1 MIHFSA
7 DKLAPK
13 QNYKFLTAAV
23 APRPIAW
30 ITTKSSENDVVNL
43 APFSFFTVVSSD
55 LPYVLI
61 ATTRKNGQKKDTA
74 RNLSQTK
81 EGVIHVVDENIL
93 HQMNETAASLRPDE
107 SELSLIDMPTVKS
120 RSVATPGLIDPLIRL
135 EVKLQ
140 HEMPLKDDQGVII
153 SDLFILKVLDYYFA
167 ESVFDLDKEYI
178 LNEKLRPVARL
189 AGNNYALFGDILTM
203 VRPQ

>member
-1 MIHFSA
+1 MA
-7 DKLAPK
+7 K
-13 QNYKFLTAAV
+13 
-23 APRPIAW
+23 
-30 ITTKSSENDVVNL
+30 
-43 APFSFFTVVSSD
+43 
-55 LPYVLI
+55 
-61 ATTRKNGQKKDTA
+61 KKDTA

-93 HQMNETAASLRPDE
+93 HQMNETAASLKPDE

-140 HEMPLKDDQGVII
+140 HEIPLKDDQGVII

>member
-13 QNYKFLTAAV
+13 QNYKFLTGAV

-61 ATTRKNGQKKDTA
+61 ATTRKNGKKKRYCQK
-74 RNLSQTK
+74 
-81 EGVIHVVDENIL
+81 
-93 HQMNETAASLRPDE
+93 PE
-107 SELSLIDMPTVKS
+107 S
-120 RSVATPGLIDPLIRL
+120 
-135 EVKLQ
+135 
-140 HEMPLKDDQGVII
+140 
-153 SDLFILKVLDYYFA
+153 
-167 ESVFDLDKEYI
+167 DK
-178 LNEKLRPVARL
+178 RR
-189 AGNNYALFGDILTM
+189 GHSC
-203 VRPQ
+203 RR

>member
-13 QNYKFLTAAV
+13 QNYKFLTGAV

-61 ATTRKNGQKKDTA
+61 ATTRKNGKKKDTA

-93 HQMNETAASLRPDE
+93 HQMNETAASLKPDE

-120 RSVATPGLIDPLIRL
+120 RSVTTPGLIDPLIRL

-140 HEMPLKDDQGVII
+140 HEIPLKDDQGVII

>member
-7 DKLAPK
+7 ETLAPK
-13 QNYKFLTAAV
+13 QNYKFLTGAV

-30 ITTKSSENDVVNL
+30 ITTTSKEGGIVNL

-81 EGVIHVVDENIL
+81 EGVIHVVDETIL
-93 HQMNETAASLRPDE
+93 PQMNETAANLKPDE
-107 SELSLIDMPTVKS
+107 SELSLIDIPTVKS
-120 RSVATPGLIDPLIRL
+120 RSVTPPGLVDPLIRL
-135 EVKLQ
+135 EVTLQ
-140 HEMPLKDDQGVII
+140 QEIPLKNDEDTVV
-153 SDLFILKVLDYYFA
+153 SDLFILKVLDYYFN
-167 ESVFDLDKEYI
+167 ETVFDLEKEYI
-178 LNEKLRPVARL
+178 LSEKLRPVARL
-189 AGNNYALFGDILTM
+189 AGNNYALFGEVLSLI
-203 VRPQ
+203 RPN

>member
-7 DKLAPK
+7 ADLGAK
-13 QNYKFLTAAV
+13 QNYKFLTGAV
-23 APRPIAW
+23 SPRPIAW
-30 ITTKSSENDVVNL
+30 ITTQNKESGIVNL

-74 RNLSQTK
+74 NNLSQTK

-93 HQMNETAASLRPDE
+93 HQMNETAANLKPDE
-107 SELSLIDMPTVKS
+107 SELALINLPTVKS
-120 RSVATPGLIDPLIRL
+120 HSVTPPGLVDPLIRL
-135 EVKLQ
+135 EVRLQ
-140 HEMPLKDDQGVII
+140 QEISLPDDNGNIV

-167 ESVFDLDKEYI
+167 EKIFDVTKEYI
-178 LNEKLRPVARL
+178 LSEKLRPVARL
-189 AGNNYALFGDILTM
+189 AGNNYSLFGEVLTLI
-203 VRPQ
+203 RPQ